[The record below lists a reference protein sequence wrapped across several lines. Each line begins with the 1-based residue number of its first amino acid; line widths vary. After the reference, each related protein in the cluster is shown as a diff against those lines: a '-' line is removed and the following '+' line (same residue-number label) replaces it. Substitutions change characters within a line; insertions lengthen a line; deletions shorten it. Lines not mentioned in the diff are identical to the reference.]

1 MKRPASEEGYELTL
15 RSGDEPAVEIAP
27 EAQPASPGEW
37 IRKNL
42 FPTPWSGVL
51 TVVVA
56 AAAAWLLLK
65 AVTFIFGGAD
75 WSVLKAN
82 LRVYA
87 VGRFPLD
94 EVWRIWTSVYGVAL
108 LVGLSRGIMPVRPL
122 TRAGLVWRLVV
133 IAAFSGAL
141 LYLVESGLVIGLVVG
156 VLVTVVVGTFVGR
169 ALGPRIR
176 RPVFI
181 AWLLAFPVVVILLRA
196 FDGVKPENWGGFVLN
211 VLVAVVAIFVSFP
224 IGLLLA
230 LGRRSTLPAVRAF
243 CVGFIEFIRGVP
255 LAALIV
261 FGIFVLPLLLP
272 PGIDPP
278 NIVLAMTMF
287 VIFSSVYVAEIVRG
301 GLQGV
306 EEGQYEASQA
316 LGLRYPRMMRHI
328 VLPQALRNTIPAMI
342 SHFISLFKD
351 TSLLVVVGLFS
362 DLASAAGRA
371 TREITFVG
379 REAEALLPAAFI
391 FWVVA
396 FSMSRWSQR
405 VERRVGV
412 GER

>member
-15 RSGDEPAVEIAP
+15 GTSDHPTAEVAP
-27 EAQPASPGEW
+27 EAEPTSPREW
-37 IRKNL
+37 VKKNL
-42 FPTPWSGVL
+42 FANPRSTAL
-51 TVVVA
+51 TLIVA
-56 AAAAWLLLK
+56 AFIAWLSTKILSF
-65 AVTFIFGGAD
+65 AFGGAD
-75 WSVLKAN
+75 WSVFKAN
-82 LRVYA
+82 LRVYM

-94 EVWRIWTSVYGVAL
+94 EVWRIWVCVFAIAL
-108 LVGLSRGIMPVRPL
+108 LVGLSRGSVPRTRP
-122 TRAGLVWRLVV
+122 TVAKIVWRLVV
-133 IAAFSGAL
+133 TAAAAGVL
-141 LYLVESGLVIGLVVG
+141 LYAVDSPLVLGLVAAVPA
-156 VLVTVVVGTFVGR
+156 TVVAGRVAGR
-169 ALGPRIR
+169 AMGAWIR
-176 RPVFI
+176 RPLLI
-181 AWLLAFPVVVILLRA
+181 AWLLAFPFVIVMLRA
-196 FDGVKPENWGGFVLN
+196 FDGVKPQNWGGFVLN
-211 VLVAVVAIFVSFP
+211 VLVAVVAIFASFP

-230 LGRRSTLPAVRAF
+230 MGRRSTLPAVRVF

-255 LAALIV
+255 LAALII

-278 NIVLAMTMF
+278 NIVLAMIMY
-287 VIFSSVYVAEIVRG
+287 VIFSAVYVAEIVRG

-306 EEGQYEASQA
+306 HQGQYEASNA
-316 LGLRYPRMMRHI
+316 LGLRYGRMMRHI

-351 TSLLVVVGLFS
+351 TSLLVVAGIFS

-371 TREITFVG
+371 TRLDVFVG
-379 REAEALLPAAFI
+379 REGEALLPAAFI